1 MNSLA
6 GSLIGWLVIPKAKHV
21 SVAFPIVS
29 LTHSERRRGGISNK
43 QYQLHTTNRQQSTLH
58 NRYKKQI

>member
-29 LTHSERRRGGISNK
+29 LTHSEWLGRPPPGGEPGGAVPPPVQHPN
-43 QYQLHTTNRQQSTLH
+43 
-58 NRYKKQI
+58 